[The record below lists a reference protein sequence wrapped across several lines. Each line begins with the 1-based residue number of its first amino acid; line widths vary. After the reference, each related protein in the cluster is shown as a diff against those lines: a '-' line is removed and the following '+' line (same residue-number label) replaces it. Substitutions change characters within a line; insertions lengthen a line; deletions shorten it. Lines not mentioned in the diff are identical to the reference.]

1 MAGAIGGGGLGD
13 LAVRYGLYRRNA
25 VKLYIAVAIIIL
37 IVQLVQWAGR
47 ALENSLRRDLPVASL

>member
-1 MAGAIGGGGLGD
+1 
-13 LAVRYGLYRRNA
+13 